1 MTKKQKILNTIF
13 LLLLIGTISYL
24 SVSLYKEKDYKV
36 ELITLEGESHLAK
49 EEYMQFAELLNRS
62 FFENLT
68 LQIIKDRVEKHPY
81 IEKVNVRYDGGGK
94 VSVKI
99 KEKNIES
106 MLSNNDRQFLL
117 TDKLQ
122 VLPLMPRTKK
132 VDYPIISNPVIKD
145 SVKVLT
151 SLKKNIDVLTASKI
165 LSGIKLLNPEL
176 HGGLSSIDMRKGGD
190 AVLYFNFIDYPV
202 VLGKGNEIRKIVYFN
217 NFWTY
222 LKGKEI
228 NSYMD
233 YIDLRYNG
241 HIFFG
246 INQSAAE
253 EKKS

>member
-1 MTKKQKILNTIF
+1 ML
-13 LLLLIGTISYL
+13 GTISYL
-24 SVSLYKEKDYKV
+24 SVLLYKPIDYKV
-36 ELITLEGESHLAK
+36 ELITLEGENHLTK
-49 EEYMQFAELLNRS
+49 EEYMHFAQLLNRS
-62 FFENLT
+62 FYGILT
-68 LQIIKDRVEKHPY
+68 TQLIKDRIQKHPY
-81 IEKVNVRYDGGGK
+81 IEKANVRYDGNGK

-99 KEKNIES
+99 IEKNIES
-106 MLSNNDRQFLL
+106 MLSANDNQFLL

-145 SVKVLT
+145 SIIVLT

-176 HGGLSSIDMRKGGD
+176 HGGLSVVDMRKGGD
-190 AVLYFNFIDYPV
+190 IVLYFNFIDYPV
-202 VLGKGNEIRKIVYFN
+202 IVGRGNEIKKVVYFN

-233 YIDLRYNG
+233 YIDLRYSG
-241 HIFFG
+241 HIYFG

-253 EKKS
+253 EKKSWRKMW

>member
-1 MTKKQKILNTIF
+1 MC
-13 LLLLIGTISYL
+13 
-24 SVSLYKEKDYKV
+24 
-36 ELITLEGESHLAK
+36 
-49 EEYMQFAELLNRS
+49 
-62 FFENLT
+62 
-68 LQIIKDRVEKHPY
+68 
-81 IEKVNVRYDGGGK
+81 VN
-94 VSVKI
+94 I

-106 MLSNNDRQFLL
+106 ILSNNDRQFLL

-151 SLKKNIDVLTASKI
+151 SLRKNNDVLTASKI
-165 LSGIKLLNPEL
+165 LSGIKFLNPEL
-176 HGGLSSIDMRKGGD
+176 HGGLSVIDMRKGGD
-190 AVLYFNFIDYPV
+190 VVLYFNFIDYPV
-202 VLGKGNEIRKIVYFN
+202 VLGKGNEIRKVVYFN

-241 HIFFG
+241 HIYFG